1 VTYRYKRKEK
11 HGGVMANRKTTTG
24 VNPDESQGQGHIP
37 SNILVGGHQWEYPH
51 KYYYVLMATEDQY

>member
-1 VTYRYKRKEK
+1 
-11 HGGVMANRKTTTG
+11 MANRKTTTG